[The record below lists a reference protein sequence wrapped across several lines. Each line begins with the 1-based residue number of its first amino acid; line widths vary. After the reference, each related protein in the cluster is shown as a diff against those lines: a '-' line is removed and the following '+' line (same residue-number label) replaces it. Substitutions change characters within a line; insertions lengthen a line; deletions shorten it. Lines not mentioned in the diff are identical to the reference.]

1 MKILYLGNEIL
12 RQKAMPIKKIGP
24 EYKQIAQELIKVLN
38 EEKGVGLAGPQV
50 GLMERI
56 FLVHISGDEPRIFI
70 NPSITETSEE
80 TLKYEEGCLSIPNLY
95 ADVIR
100 PAAIKVQAWNE
111 AGKSFVLEASGLL
124 ARVILHEM
132 DHLEGKLFIDRI
144 SEFKRSKIIEKFE
157 KAEAGKARADSR
169 RSASK
174 RAKSKRAQ
182 TEDPQSLEEES

>member
-1 MKILYLGNEIL
+1 MEIFYLGNDIL
-12 RQKAMPIKKIGP
+12 RQKAKAVKKIGP
-24 EYKQIAQELIKVLN
+24 EYKEIASNLLKVLGD
-38 EEKGVGLAGPQV
+38 EKGIGLAGPQV
-50 GLMERI
+50 GIMERI
-56 FLVHISGDEPRIFI
+56 FVVHVNGDMPRTFI

-111 AGKSFVLEASGLL
+111 SGKPFAIEASGLL

-144 SEFKRSKIIEKFE
+144 SEAKRSKIIEKFE
-157 KAEAGKARADSR
+157 KASSGKDRALPESR
-169 RSASK
+169 RSKTRRFSK
-174 RAKSKRAQ
+174 VNSSESQK
-182 TEDPQSLEEES
+182 EDT